1 MTDDQISAWKVE
13 RDLARAI
20 ENEADRNKALQTA
33 YDHRDEMMM
42 TCIAHQSGRVK
53 AQGKQIEDIMQHHN
67 AMVQSHKTFQAML
80 VQEKNEKEVYKKML
94 AVVKWVAALGGGG
107 GIGAAITSLL
117 GGC

>member
-13 RDLARAI
+13 RDMARAI

-53 AQGKQIEDIMQHHN
+53 EQGKQIEDIMQHHN

-80 VQEKNEKEVYKKML
+80 AQEKCEKEMYKKIL
-94 AVVKWVAALGGGG
+94 AVVKWIAALGGGG
-107 GIGAAITSLL
+107 GIGAAIMKVL

>member
-1 MTDDQISAWKVE
+1 MNDDQIRAWKVE
-13 RDLARAI
+13 RDMARAI

-42 TCIAHQSGRVK
+42 TCIAHQSLRVK
-53 AQGKQIEDIMQHHN
+53 DQGKQIEDIMQHHN
-67 AMVQSHKTFQAML
+67 AMVQSHKTFQSML
-80 VQEKNEKEVYKKML
+80 AKEKCEKEMYKKIL
-94 AVVKWVAALGGGG
+94 AVIKWGAALCGGG

>member
-1 MTDDQISAWKVE
+1 MTDEQIAQWMVE
-13 RDLARAI
+13 RDMARAI

-42 TCIAHQSGRVK
+42 TCIAHQSKRVK
-53 AQGKQIEDIMQHHN
+53 NQGLQIEDIMQHHN

-80 VQEKNEKEVYKKML
+80 TKEKNEKEVYKKIL
-94 AVVKWVAALGGGG
+94 SVVKWIAALGGGG
-107 GIGAAITSLL
+107 GIGAAVTKLS

>member
-1 MTDDQISAWKVE
+1 MTKDQIEQWMVE
-13 RDLARAI
+13 RDMARAI

-42 TCIAHQSGRVK
+42 TCIAHQSKRVK
-53 AQGKQIEDIMQHHN
+53 EQGAQIEDIMQHHN

-80 VQEKNEKEVYKKML
+80 AQEKCEKETYKKIL
-94 AVVKWVAALGGGG
+94 AIVKWLATLSGGG
-107 GIGAAITSLL
+107 GIGAAITSFL

>member
-13 RDLARAI
+13 RDMARAI

-67 AMVQSHKTFQAML
+67 AMVQSHKTFQSML
-80 VQEKNEKEVYKKML
+80 AQEKCEKETYKKIL
-94 AVVKWVAALGGGG
+94 AVVKWLAALGGGG
-107 GIGAAITSLL
+107 GIGAAITKFL

>member
-13 RDLARAI
+13 RDMARNI

-53 AQGKQIEDIMQHHN
+53 EIMKDH
-67 AMVQSHKTFQAML
+67 ADMVKSHLQY
-80 VQEKNEKEVYKKML
+80 KEECAERRGAKKVF
-94 AVVKWVAALGGGG
+94 AVLKW
-107 GIGAAITSLL
+107 IAAITGSGA
-117 GGC
+117 GGAYLMEFLKATN

>member
-1 MTDDQISAWKVE
+1 MNDDQIKAWKVE
-13 RDLARAI
+13 RDMARAI

-53 AQGKQIEDIMQHHN
+53 VQGKQIEDIMQHHN
-67 AMVQSHKTFQAML
+67 AMVQSHKTFQSML
-80 VQEKNEKEVYKKML
+80 AQEKCEKETYKKIL
-94 AVVKWVAALGGGG
+94 AVVKWIAALGGGG
-107 GIGAAITSLL
+107 GIGAAITNFL